1 MVNFLWW
8 CLFMSYGENQVHIV
22 MRIAEQLNY
31 LDGYSTADFGTL
43 VFDLSELCNRVLQ
56 VSDNLSVDCI
66 RPVFRKHYSDL
77 KKVFEKG
84 EMGQVKFEYNDGHI
98 STANAVCVFVDF
110 DDAIALPL
118 KYGGGE
124 KFIGEI
130 KGECFFDCILDCN
143 EIVDV
148 FEDGDYV
155 GTLDFDRL

>member
-1 MVNFLWW
+1 
-8 CLFMSYGENQVHIV
+8 MSYGENQVSIV

-43 VFDLSELCNRVLQ
+43 IFDLSELCNKVLGL
-56 VSDNLSVDCI
+56 SDDLSVDCI
-66 RPVFRKHYSDL
+66 RPVFRKHYPGL
-77 KKVFEKG
+77 KKVFNKG
-84 EMGQVKFEYNDGHI
+84 KIGKVNFEYNDGHI

-110 DDAIALPL
+110 EDGISLPL
-118 KYGGGE
+118 KFGDGK
-124 KFIGEI
+124 KFVGEI

-143 EIVDV
+143 ELVDV

>member
-1 MVNFLWW
+1 
-8 CLFMSYGENQVHIV
+8 MSYDENQVHIV

-31 LDGYSTADFGTL
+31 LEGHSTADFRSL
-43 VFDLSELCNRVLQ
+43 IFELSELCNKVLQ

-66 RPVFRKHYSDL
+66 RPVFRKHYPDL

-110 DDAIALPL
+110 DDAISLPL
-118 KYGGGE
+118 KFGDDE
-124 KFIGEI
+124 KFVGEI
-130 KGECFFDCILDCN
+130 SGECFFDCILDCN